1 MEQAISILILAGG
14 KSSRMDYKDKA
25 CLPLGQETF
34 LSRLYKCMKPHAEQ
48 IIISEGKMTH
58 RDYGADFEN
67 VCFVRDIYEDCGP
80 LGGLY
85 TGLKA
90 CTSELCAVAA
100 CDMPYLE
107 FGLYE
112 YLLGFI
118 TEETDA
124 VIPLLDGR
132 RQPLAGIYKKRLELK
147 VKEQLEG
154 KDNTMKH
161 FLDTIQVKYVEVGDQ
176 ERYLAML
183 QNINTTEEY
192 KELKKH
198 EGSN

>member
-1 MEQAISILILAGG
+1 MEQTMSILILAGG

-25 CLPLGQETF
+25 CLPLGNDTF
-34 LSRLYKCMKPHAEQ
+34 LSSLYKRLKPYTEQ
-48 IIISEGKMTH
+48 IIISEGKMTR
-58 RDYGADFEN
+58 RDYGADFAN

-85 TGLKA
+85 TGLKE
-90 CTSELCAVAA
+90 CRNDLCFVAA

-107 FGLYE
+107 YALYE
-112 YLLGFI
+112 YLFGFV
-118 TEETDA
+118 TDEVDA
-124 VIPLLDGR
+124 VIPLLEGR
-132 RQPLAGIYKKRLELK
+132 KQPLAGIYKKRLEPK
-147 VKEQLEG
+147 VKEQLDS

-161 FLDTIQVKYVEVGDQ
+161 FLDTISVKYVEVGDQ
-176 ERYLAML
+176 ERYRAML